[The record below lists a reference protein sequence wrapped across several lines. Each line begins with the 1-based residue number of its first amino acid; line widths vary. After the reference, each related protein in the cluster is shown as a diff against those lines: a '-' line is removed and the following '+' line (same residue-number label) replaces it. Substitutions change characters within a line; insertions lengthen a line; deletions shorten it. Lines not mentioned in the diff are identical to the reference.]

1 MILGFPLIPGL
12 QLFGRSRRLEEL
24 SGAFRAS
31 GVHPDLIPDAVLL
44 TIIKLLKST
53 YGKDISSGMSDT
65 CDFFAYLL
73 LGQEALKYN
82 LQDSK
87 VYAFEKRLESA
98 LENSSCLDY
107 KLLALS
113 YHSGLINPAVKKE
126 FKISNE

>member
-87 VYAFEKRLESA
+87 VYAFEKRQYLRRPGRR
-98 LENSSCLDY
+98 LQVGPPVY
-107 KLLALS
+107 RKRPHRR
-113 YHSGLINPAVKKE
+113 YG
-126 FKISNE
+126 F